1 MIQSVTVEPNDEQL
15 IDFFDGKLEANMK
28 IVFFSSPRILSFQHF
43 CLYVFL
49 IVINFFLRIFQKSPF
64 ISELIELKI
73 LCHHFFLAVNVYFLL
88 NSFSF
93 SLKFYALNLYYQF
106 N

>member
-1 MIQSVTVEPNDEQL
+1 MSQSVTVEPNDEQS

-28 IVFFSSPRILSFQHF
+28 MVFYSSSRILSFQHF
-43 CLYVFL
+43 CLCAFL
-49 IVINFFLRIFQKSPF
+49 IVINFSIKIFKKSLF

-73 LCHHFFLAVNVYFLL
+73 ICHQFFLESNEYFPS

-93 SLKFYALNLYYQF
+93 SLKFSVLNLFYQLR
-106 N
+106 